1 LKGLPV
7 RLIIAWQ
14 AKEGEVRVA
23 FFDLKVQYQG
33 IKEEVEE
40 AIQKVAE
47 EQRFVLGPQVEA
59 LEETLARYIG
69 VKEAIGVASGSDALL
84 LALMA
89 LGIKEGDEVITTP
102 FTFFATVGAI
112 SRVGARPSFA
122 DIDPL
127 TYNLDPNEVERRVTP
142 KTRAIIPVHLFGQC
156 ADMDPIMEIAERHGL
171 YVIEDAA
178 QAIGAEYVTDN
189 GARKAGSMGHF
200 GCFSFYPTKN
210 LGGWGDGGMVTTQD
224 EGLAQKVRMLRVH
237 GSTDKY
243 FHEAIGIN
251 SRLDALQAAVLLAKF
266 PHLEEWNE
274 SRREKALRYQRLFE
288 EVEYER
294 LGITLPHVQH
304 QNRHVFHQYVI
315 RVPRRDELR
324 HFLQQEGIGT
334 EVYYPLPL
342 HLQRCYRFLGYRKGD
357 FPQAER
363 ASMEVLALPIYPE
376 LSPEAQGYVVE
387 RIAAFFSS

>member
-1 LKGLPV
+1 MLCLSSPRSTGNLYRLEKIWQLKGLPV

-127 TYNLDPNEVERRVTP
+127 TYNCL
-142 KTRAIIPVHLFGQC
+142 
-156 ADMDPIMEIAERHGL
+156 L
-171 YVIEDAA
+171 Y
-178 QAIGAEYVTDN
+178 T
-189 GARKAGSMGHF
+189 SP
-200 GCFSFYPTKN
+200 S
-210 LGGWGDGGMVTTQD
+210 
-224 EGLAQKVRMLRVH
+224 
-237 GSTDKY
+237 
-243 FHEAIGIN
+243 
-251 SRLDALQAAVLLAKF
+251 
-266 PHLEEWNE
+266 
-274 SRREKALRYQRLFE
+274 
-288 EVEYER
+288 
-294 LGITLPHVQH
+294 
-304 QNRHVFHQYVI
+304 
-315 RVPRRDELR
+315 PRDR
-324 HFLQQEGIGT
+324 G
-334 EVYYPLPL
+334 
-342 HLQRCYRFLGYRKGD
+342 
-357 FPQAER
+357 
-363 ASMEVLALPIYPE
+363 
-376 LSPEAQGYVVE
+376 
-387 RIAAFFSS
+387 